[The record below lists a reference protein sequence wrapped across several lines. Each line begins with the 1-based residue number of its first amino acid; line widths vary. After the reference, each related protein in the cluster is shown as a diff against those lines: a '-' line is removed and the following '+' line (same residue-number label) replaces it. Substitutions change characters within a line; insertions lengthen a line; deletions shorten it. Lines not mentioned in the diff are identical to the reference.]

1 MSKIKTSKVEPRTP
15 QGTLVLGS
23 DEGTVMFEGTVV
35 LPTIESLRE
44 RIKALEEKVENDG
57 R

>member
-15 QGTLVLGS
+15 QGTLVLGA

-35 LPTIESLRE
+35 LPTLESLRE
-44 RIKALEEKVENDG
+44 RIKALEEKVEDDG